1 MLKRE
6 NKHRWLKDLVIP
18 IGVGLFV
25 AFGIR
30 TFVATAAV
38 VPSASMYPTIPAT
51 SPQQISVIAVDK
63 IATEFGSIHRGEV
76 VTFHFPD
83 KPSEIYV
90 KRVVGLPG
98 DTVTVTED
106 AVYVNGKKLDES
118 NINIAKSNGTAL
130 GTYHVPAGHYFML
143 GDNRPPSDDSRLW
156 VHKYVAR
163 SAITGRADFVLYPL
177 NKLGTISQS
186 LSSPSK

>member
-1 MLKRE
+1 MKQP
-6 NKHRWLKDLVIP
+6 NKYGWLKDFVLPVGT
-18 IGVGLFV
+18 GVFI
-25 AFGIR
+25 AFGIKA
-30 TFVATAAV
+30 FVATAAV

-51 SPQQISVIAVDK
+51 SPQQFSVITVDK
-63 IATEFGSIHRGEV
+63 LATEFGSIHRGEV
-76 VTFHFPD
+76 VTFYFPD
-83 KPSEIYV
+83 KPSEIFV

-98 DTVTVTED
+98 DTVTVTEN
-106 AVYVNGKKLDES
+106 AVYINGEKLDES

-130 GTYHVPAGHYFML
+130 GTYHVPAGHYFMM

-163 SAITGRADFVLYPL
+163 SAIIGEADFVVYPL
-177 NKLGTISQS
+177 NKIGVISQS

>member
-1 MLKRE
+1 MKQHQYRLLRDFV
-6 NKHRWLKDLVIP
+6 LP
-18 IGVGLFV
+18 IGFALV
-25 AFGIR
+25 AALGIR

-51 SPQQISVIAVDK
+51 SPRQFSVIAVDK
-63 IATEFGSIHRGEV
+63 LATEFGSIHRGEV

-83 KPSEIYV
+83 KPSEIFV

-98 DTVTVTED
+98 DMVTVTEN
-106 AVYVNGKKLDES
+106 AVYINGKRLDES

-163 SAITGRADFVLYPL
+163 SAIIGRADLVMYPL
-177 NKLGTISQS
+177 NKIGTISQS
-186 LSSPSK
+186 LSSPRK